1 MTDTRYDVIYR
12 GKIIAGFDF
21 ETAKANLMKIF
32 SLSDEKAEKILKS
45 QRVALKKNA
54 DESTAQKLGSALKK
68 AGLDIAFA
76 QSALKK
82 TVPETAAPQPSEEE
96 SKGAPP
102 SAEKPKVKEPEAP
115 LPATAA
121 KAAQVPFEF
130 HGQGSE
136 YFKIWLVNII
146 LTIITLGIYSPWAK
160 VRRKQYF
167 YGSTRI
173 KGAGFEYLAN
183 PVKILKGRIIVVGF
197 IAINSLATEYVPTIG
212 LIFGLIFLV
221 VLPWLVVRSLA
232 FNARNSSLR
241 NIRFGFDGTVKEAAK
256 AYLLWPFLA
265 TLTLGI
271 LFPYVYC
278 LQKKFIVENSSY
290 GTTKLKFRAT
300 ARDYYRIF
308 FSALIPIIIGL
319 GILATA
325 TYLYDPGL
333 AIFVGPVIVAV
344 LYIYLFAYF
353 SVKTTNL
360 LYNSSSLGPHQLDA
374 ALKIKGYLGLVFT
387 NSLATAFTLGL
398 FHPWAKVRTARYK
411 AEHLNLLAAG
421 DLDSFVAKEQEQ
433 VSALGEEAADFFD
446 IDFGL

>member
-1 MTDTRYDVIYR
+1 
-12 GKIIAGFDF
+12 
-21 ETAKANLMKIF
+21 MKIF

-45 QRVALKKNA
+45 QRMTLKKNA
-54 DESTAQKLGSALKK
+54 DESTAKKLGSTLKK
-68 AGLDIAFA
+68 AGLDIAFTK
-76 QSALKK
+76 SALKE
-82 TVPETAAPQPSEEE
+82 TIQETASPQPPEAE
-96 SKGAPP
+96 SKGVPP
-102 SAEKPKVKEPEAP
+102 SAEKPKLKEPESP
-115 LPATAA
+115 LAATAA

-130 HGQGSE
+130 HGKGSE

-167 YGSTRI
+167 YGSTRL
-173 KGAGFEYLAN
+173 KGAGFEYLAD
-183 PVKILKGRIIVVGF
+183 PAKILKGRLIVVGF
-197 IAINSLATEYVPTIG
+197 IAINSLVTEFVPTIG
-212 LIFGLIFLV
+212 FVFGLIFLV
-221 VLPWLVVRSLA
+221 VFPWLVVRSLA

-241 NIRFGFDGTVKEAAK
+241 NIRFGFDGSVKDAAK
-256 AYLLWPFLA
+256 VYVLWPFLA

-271 LFPYVYC
+271 LFPYVFY

-290 GTTKLKFRAT
+290 GTTKLKFVAT

-308 FSALIPIIIGL
+308 FGALIPIIIGL
-319 GILATA
+319 GIPAA
-325 TYLYDPGL
+325 TYLFYPDM
-333 AIFVGPVIVAV
+333 AILVGSVIVPV
-344 LYIYLFAYF
+344 VYLYLFAYF
-353 SVKTTNL
+353 SVQTTNL
-360 LYNSSSLGPHQLDA
+360 LYNSSSLGQHHLDA
-374 ALKIKGYLGLVFT
+374 ALKIKGYMGLVVT

-433 VSALGEEAADFFD
+433 ISALGEEAADFFD